1 MSIMTRE
8 PLTPT
13 HVGGTGLAFA
23 PRAGKIDEVG
33 REVGREDDRS
43 GHNGSGYERDET
55 DQFHQFVRDLV
66 ADGDEIA
73 RSAGRQA
80 RRTFAEMAPGQTRQ
94 PVLRMT
100 RQLTF
105 TPTAPRAG
113 ADEACLLCGYWKC
126 RCGIGLVALTDAERE
141 ELSRKNAE
149 QNKRSE
155 SNRR

>member
-33 REVGREDDRS
+33 REDDRS

-55 DQFHQFVRDLV
+55 DQFHQLVRDLV

-113 ADEACLLCGYWKC
+113 ADDACVLCGYWKC
-126 RCGIGLVALTDAERE
+126 RCGTGLIALTDEERK
-141 ELSRKNAE
+141 ELSDKVKEA
-149 QNKRSE
+149 NKRSE
-155 SNRR
+155 SRPK